1 MIAHLLLVAVIVL
14 FLDDYD
20 SVAGRHAA
28 TLIAGFV
35 FSVVYGLI
43 GAGCWA
49 GSSLMIRHIFRR
61 RRPPSWVVRTAA
73 IDTL

>member
-1 MIAHLLLVAVIVL
+1 VITFVIAHVLLVAVIVL
-14 FLDDYD
+14 FLADYD

-43 GAGCWA
+43 GAGC
-49 GSSLMIRHIFRR
+49 
-61 RRPPSWVVRTAA
+61 
-73 IDTL
+73 